1 MHRLHVSSVIN
12 MTPVTAIANDTPS
25 IHPVIGPM
33 FLV

>member
-1 MHRLHVSSVIN
+1 MHRLHVSSVIS
-12 MTPVTAIANDTPS
+12 MTPVTDIANDTPS